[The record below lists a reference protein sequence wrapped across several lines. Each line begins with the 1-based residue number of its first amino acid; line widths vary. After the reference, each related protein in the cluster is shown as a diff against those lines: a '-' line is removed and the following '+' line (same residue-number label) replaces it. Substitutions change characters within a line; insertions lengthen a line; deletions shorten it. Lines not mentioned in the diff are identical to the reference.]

1 MNKLTWIQAVKLYSQ
16 QTGQKYKIPRKG
28 TPQYDAVKR
37 LMNQH
42 NGMAVVKQMPKTTNT
57 RIAPTQQKQIVNEV
71 VQDILEEIDL
81 SRASDMT
88 KQILE
93 RHLSEAKRE
102 INDTFQGQGLDD
114 LLNLVPESI
123 VPKKDIQQVK
133 KTAMDVSQ
141 GNISVNELKDSWKNI
156 KKAVTK
162 IDGLVKKGI
171 QETQKGSGL
180 TQIGSSIFDDI
191 ANFIKPLIPVLA
203 PVANIP
209 EIKNITPENV
219 TRVWGQVKAA
229 IKDVDGKVKKTF
241 SGKGLKQL
249 GKGHQ
254 NGGFL
259 PFLIA
264 LIPTIVSALST
275 AASAAAVGAAT
286 YAGSK
291 AAEAIGKAL

>member
-1 MNKLTWIQAVKLYSQ
+1 MNKLTWIQAVKLYSE
-16 QTGQKYKIPRKG
+16 QTGQKYKVPRKG
-28 TPQYDAVKR
+28 TPQYDAVKK
-37 LMNQH
+37 LMAQH
-42 NGMAVVKQMPKTTNT
+42 SGMTMPKKLNT
-57 RIAPTQQKQIVNEV
+57 GVTKTQQKQIVNEV
-71 VQDILEEIDL
+71 VQDILEDIDL

-93 RHLSEAKRE
+93 RHLSEARRE
-102 INDTFQGQGLDD
+102 INDTFEGQGLDD

-123 VPKKDIQQVK
+123 VPKKDIEQVK
-133 KTAMDVSQ
+133 KTAQNVSQ
-141 GNISVNELKDSWKNI
+141 GNISVSDLKDSWKNI

-162 IDGLVKKGI
+162 IDGLVKKGV
-171 QETQKGSGL
+171 QEGQKGSGL
-180 TQIGSSIFDDI
+180 TQLGGSIFDDI
-191 ANFIKPLIPVLA
+191 AKLIKPLIPVLA

-229 IKDVDGKVKKTF
+229 IKDVDGKIKKTF

-264 LIPTIVSALST
+264 LIPTITAALST

>member
-16 QTGQKYKIPRKG
+16 QTGQKYKVPRKG
-28 TPQYDAVKR
+28 TAQYDAVKK
-37 LMNQH
+37 LMTQH
-42 NGMAVVKQMPKTTNT
+42 NGMVMPKKLNT
-57 RIAPTQQKQIVNEV
+57 GVSKTQQKQIVNEV
-71 VQDILEEIDL
+71 VEEILDDIDL
-81 SRASDMT
+81 SRASEMT
-88 KQILE
+88 KQILQ
-93 RHLSEAKRE
+93 RHLSEARRE
-102 INDTFQGQGLDD
+102 INDTFEGQGLDD

-123 VPKKDIQQVK
+123 VPKKDIEQVK

-162 IDGLVKKGI
+162 IDSLVKKGV
-171 QETQKGSGL
+171 KGEQTASGL
-180 TQIGSSIFDDI
+180 TQLGGSIFDDI
-191 ANFIKPLIPVLA
+191 ANLIKPLIPVLA

-229 IKDVDGKVKKTF
+229 IKDVDGKVKQTF
-241 SGKGLKQL
+241 SGKGLKQI
-249 GKGHQ
+249 GKGEQ
-254 NGGFL
+254 RAGFL

-286 YAGSK
+286 YAGAR

>member
-1 MNKLTWIQAVKLYSQ
+1 MNKLTWIQAVKLYSE
-16 QTGQKYKIPRKG
+16 QTGQKYKVPRKG
-28 TPQYDAVKR
+28 TPQYDAVKK
-37 LMNQH
+37 LMAQH
-42 NGMAVVKQMPKTTNT
+42 SGMTMPKKLNT
-57 RIAPTQQKQIVNEV
+57 GVTKTQQKQIVNEV
-71 VQDILEEIDL
+71 VQDILEDIDL

-93 RHLSEAKRE
+93 RHLSEARRE
-102 INDTFQGQGLDD
+102 INDTFEGQGLDD

-123 VPKKDIQQVK
+123 VPKKDIEQVK
-133 KTAMDVSQ
+133 KTAQNVSQ
-141 GNISVNELKDSWKNI
+141 GNISVSDLKDSWKNI

-162 IDGLVKKGI
+162 IDGLVKKGV
-171 QETQKGSGL
+171 QEGQKGSGL
-180 TQIGSSIFDDI
+180 TQLGGSIFDDI
-191 ANFIKPLIPVLA
+191 AKLIKPLIPVLA

-264 LIPTIVSALST
+264 LIPTITAALST

>member
-28 TPQYDAVKR
+28 TPQYDAVKK
-37 LMNQH
+37 LMNQY
-42 NGMAVVKQMPKTTNT
+42 NGMTMPKKLNT
-57 RIAPTQQKQIVNEV
+57 GVNKTQQKQIVNEV
-71 VQDILEEIDL
+71 VEEILDDIDL
-81 SRASDMT
+81 SRASEMT

-93 RHLSEAKRE
+93 RHLSEARRE
-102 INDTFQGQGLDD
+102 INDTFEGQGLDD

-141 GNISVNELKDSWKNI
+141 GNISVNDLKDSWKNI

-162 IDGLVKKGI
+162 IDGLVREG
-171 QETQKGSGL
+171 QKGSGL
-180 TQIGSSIFDDI
+180 TQLGGSIFDDI
-191 ANFIKPLIPVLA
+191 ANLIKPLIPVLA

-229 IKDVDGKVKKTF
+229 IKDVDGKVRKTF

-249 GKGHQ
+249 GKGDQ
-254 NGGFL
+254 RAGFL

-264 LIPTIVSALST
+264 LIPSIVSALST

>member
-1 MNKLTWIQAVKLYSQ
+1 MNKLTWIQAVKLYSE
-16 QTGQKYKIPRKG
+16 QTGQKYKVPRKG
-28 TPQYDAVKR
+28 TPQYDAVKK
-37 LMNQH
+37 LMTQH
-42 NGMAVVKQMPKTTNT
+42 NGMAMPKKLNT
-57 RIAPTQQKQIVNEV
+57 GVSKTQQKEIVNEV
-71 VQDILEEIDL
+71 VEEILDDIDL
-81 SRASDMT
+81 SRASEMT

-93 RHLSEAKRE
+93 RHLLEARRE
-102 INDTFQGQGLDD
+102 INDTFSGEGLDD

-133 KTAMDVSQ
+133 KTAMDLSQ

-162 IDGLVKKGI
+162 IDGLVKKGV
-171 QETQKGSGL
+171 KGEQTASGL
-180 TQIGSSIFDDI
+180 TQLGGSIFDDI

-254 NGGFL
+254 SGGFL
-259 PFLIA
+259 PFLVA

-275 AASAAAVGAAT
+275 AAAAAATGAAT
-286 YAGSK
+286 YAGAR
-291 AAEAIGKAL
+291 AAEAIGNAL